1 MTFIPFDKFMLE
13 HPPGP
18 PVAVLFDPG
27 DVGITPAAASL
38 AGVDWRGLLDRH
50 LKGDWGDLN
59 EDDRNEND
67 LSSAMGF
74 RVVSCYDTVA
84 GRVAVVTDKENDKG
98 RRERTTF
105 CLAAE
110 V

>member
-1 MTFIPFDKFMLE
+1 MTFVRFNKALLK
-13 HPPGP
+13 HPRGSV
-18 PVAVLFDPG
+18 VAVLFDPG
-27 DVGITPAAASL
+27 EVGITPAAATLCS
-38 AGVDWRGLLDRH
+38 VDWSSLLDRH

-84 GRVAVVTDKENDKG
+84 GRVAVVTDKENAKG